1 MGFKLLDFYKISPP
15 VSGGETDPERSV
27 RFKRI
32 RWATFLSATTGYGIY
47 YVCRLSMNVIR
58 KPIVED
64 GVFTETQLGIIGSCL
79 FFVYAVGKLTNGFL
93 ADRSNVKR
101 FMSTG
106 LLCSDQLMSGIHEFL
121 LCFCSPLGV
130 EWLVS
135 VDGGSI
141 RSCVADSLV

>member
-64 GVFTETQLGIIGSCL
+64 GVLPKPNWGLSVPA
-79 FFVYAVGKLTNGFL
+79 FF
-93 ADRSNVKR
+93 RICR
-101 FMSTG
+101 
-106 LLCSDQLMSGIHEFL
+106 
-121 LCFCSPLGV
+121 
-130 EWLVS
+130 
-135 VDGGSI
+135 
-141 RSCVADSLV
+141 R

>member
-15 VSGGETDPERSV
+15 VSGGETDSERSV

-101 FMSTG
+101 FH
-106 LLCSDQLMSGIHEFL
+106 LMSGIHEFL